1 MDFTE
6 KMEKIQRDLKAL
18 NLVEEIA
25 NSAMIGKL
33 EAKLPHLVYRDW
45 SKEVIDADLNKKPSK
60 LKN

>member
-1 MDFTE
+1 
-6 KMEKIQRDLKAL
+6 MEKIQRDLKAL